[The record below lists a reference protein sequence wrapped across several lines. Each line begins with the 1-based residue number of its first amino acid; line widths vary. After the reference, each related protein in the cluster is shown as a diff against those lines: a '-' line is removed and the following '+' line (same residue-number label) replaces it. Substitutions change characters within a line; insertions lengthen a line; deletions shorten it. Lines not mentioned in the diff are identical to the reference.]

1 MTVWTATEIADAI
14 GVNPKAFR
22 SFVRSTVRS
31 NGGKVG
37 EQTPGSGGRYAF
49 DDDGIDAD
57 AFIASWSAAY
67 RAHARTACRWSMMR
81 RRMMP
86 LTLDR
91 MMRASVRP
99 CGVRSHRIA

>member
-1 MTVWTATEIADAI
+1 MTVLTATEIADAI

-49 DDDGIDAD
+49 DDDGADAD
-57 AFIASWSAAY
+57 AFIASWANAY
-67 RAHARTACRWSMMR
+67 RTHARTNNTRTV
-81 RRMMP
+81 
-86 LTLDR
+86 TL
-91 MMRASVRP
+91 ASLGIVADDATDDD
-99 CGVRSHRIA
+99 VNEA

>member
-67 RAHARTACRWSMMR
+67 RAHARTNNTRTV
-81 RRMMP
+81 
-86 LTLDR
+86 TL
-91 MMRASVRP
+91 ASL
-99 CGVRSHRIA
+99 GVPMVDDAPEDDAADA